1 MNIVINDRECQ
12 AQTGD
17 RLLDVARANHSHIG
31 YFCGGNAICQT
42 CYVKVLEGDE
52 LLSPMS
58 DAEKAMLS
66 DTLIQE
72 GTRMACQAT
81 IEKPG
86 KITLLTTVEEAA
98 RMALS
103 NPAQVPAYMGKMGWE
118 SAVKFRDTIVFQAQ
132 RETTGHPIE
141 PVELLIDVAKGIGD
155 AIQLVLNA
163 VQSAFGLKRPAAKP
177 APAKM
182 EVEARCDVTAVDGTV
197 ACSNGHGK
205 LETPEALKVHEHS
218 CASCN

>member
-42 CYVKVLEGDE
+42 CYVKILEGAE

-66 DTLIQE
+66 DTLVKE

-86 KITLLTTVEEAA
+86 KISLLTTVEEAK
-98 RMALS
+98 RMTLT
-103 NPAQVPAYMGKMGWE
+103 NPTQLPAYMGKMGWE
-118 SAVKFRDTIVFQAQ
+118 SAVKFRDTIAFQAQ

-141 PVELLIDVAKGIGD
+141 PVELLIDVVKGIGD
-155 AIQLVLNA
+155 AIQLVIDA
-163 VQSAFGLKRPAAKP
+163 VQSAFGLARPEAKPEAAKTNG
-177 APAKM
+177 
-182 EVEARCDVTAVDGTV
+182 EARCDVTAVDGTV
-197 ACSNGHGK
+197 ACVNAHGK
-205 LETPEALKVHEHS
+205 LATPEALKVHEHS
-218 CASCN
+218 GAACN

>member
-1 MNIVINDRECQ
+1 MNIVINDRECE
-12 AQTGD
+12 ARTGD

-42 CYVKVLEGDE
+42 CYVKVLEGAD

-66 DTLIQE
+66 DTLIKE

-86 KITLLTTVEEAA
+86 TISLLTTVEEAK
-98 RMALS
+98 RMTLS
-103 NPAQVPAYMGKMGWE
+103 NPAQLPAYMGKMGWE
-118 SAVKFRDTIVFQAQ
+118 SAVKFTDTIAFQAK

-141 PVELLIDVAKGIGD
+141 PAELLVDVVKGIGD
-155 AIQLVLNA
+155 AIQLVIDA
-163 VQSAFGLKRPAAKP
+163 VQSLFGVARPAAKP
-177 APAKM
+177 EPKATNS
-182 EVEARCDVTAVDGTV
+182 EARCDVTAIDGTV
-197 ACSNGHGK
+197 TCSNGHGK
-205 LETPEALKVHEHS
+205 LVTPEALKVHEHS
-218 CASCN
+218 SAACN

>member
-1 MNIVINDRECQ
+1 MNILINDRECQ

-42 CYVKVLEGDE
+42 CYVKVLEGAK

-66 DTLIQE
+66 DTLIKE

-86 KITLLTTVEEAA
+86 TISLLTTVEEAT
-98 RMALS
+98 RITLS
-103 NPAQVPAYMGKMGWE
+103 NPGLVPDYMGKMGWE
-118 SAVKFRDTIVFQAQ
+118 SAVKFTDTIAFQAQ

-141 PVELLIDVAKGIGD
+141 PTELLFDVVKGIGD
-155 AIQLVLNA
+155 AIQLVIDA
-163 VQSAFGLKRPAAKP
+163 VQSAFGLKRPEAKP
-177 APAKM
+177 EPAKA
-182 EVEARCDVTAVDGTV
+182 EVEEHCDVTAVDGTV
-197 ACSNGHGK
+197 ACRNGHGK

-218 CASCN
+218 CAACN